1 MSEIRVDL
9 ITEKT
14 ADGGVTIKSTGTG
27 DNKPTLLTLQTSE
40 ADIAANDVLGKIQ
53 FQAPDEGTGTD
64 AILVSAAIQ
73 ARSEGDF
80 AADANATAID
90 FMVGASEAAATKMS
104 LSSTG
109 VLTAV
114 ELDISGNVDVD
125 GTTNLD
131 VVDIDGA
138 VDMAS
143 TLQVDGVITTSDGMI
158 ITTADN
164 TAQLTLTST
173 DTDANSGPRL
183 DFIRNPGEAG
193 ANADFLSAILHR
205 GYNDATEL
213 TTFAEINV
221 QIVDASNGVEDSRF
235 YINTMVAGTAATSRM
250 ELTPTETVFNEG
262 GADLDFRVEGNG
274 LANAFFVNGATD
286 RVGINTNAPADQLHV
301 VAVNGTGIS
310 AAKLEANSAYGVP
323 LEINNSRADAGA
335 EHSIIF
341 QRDGTTV
348 GAIGGTD
355 NDLTIFSSTNVA
367 MQIDGTG
374 AVTKPAQPAF
384 LAIISGTQSDMANGN
399 TIAFG
404 TEVYDVN
411 ADFASSTFTAP
422 VTGKYQL
429 NARVYLGTVDTA
441 SAFYIFTITTSN
453 LTYVT
458 IIDPN
463 FTADVDYLTMATSV
477 LADMDTND
485 TAHVTI
491 HQNNGT
497 SQTDI
502 IGADSGFNGILVG

>member
-1 MSEIRVDL
+1 MAGVQI
-9 ITEKT
+9 
-14 ADGGVTIKSTGTG
+14 DGVN
-27 DNKPTLLTLQTSE
+27 NK
-40 ADIAANDVLGKIQ
+40 
-53 FQAPDEGTGTD
+53 
-64 AILVSAAIQ
+64 
-73 ARSEGDF
+73 
-80 AADANATAID
+80 ID
-90 FMVGASEAAATKMS
+90 FDDDLDTSISANTDDTLVIEAGGNTMATI
-104 LSSTG
+104 
-109 VLTAV
+109 TATTFT
-114 ELDISGNVDVD
+114 IND
-125 GTTNLD
+125 GTT
-131 VVDIDGA
+131 
-138 VDMAS
+138 
-143 TLQVDGVITTSDGMI
+143 

-262 GADLDFRVEGNG
+262 GVDLDFRVEGNG

-422 VTGKYQL
+422 VTGKYQFNFL
-429 NARVYLGTVDTA
+429 ISVTQLDYDATFHRIQLV
-441 SAFYIFTITTSN
+441 TSN
-453 LTYVT
+453 RTFNFDIKSSQNYT
-458 IIDPN
+458 ANPN
-463 FTADVDYLTMATSV
+463 YATFGGSMCV
-477 LADMDTND
+477 DMDTSD
-485 TAHVTI
+485 TAKLVW
-491 HQNNGT
+491 
-497 SQTDI
+497 SQSAGENVSDVF
-502 IGADSGFNGILVG
+502 DSTYFSGNLVC